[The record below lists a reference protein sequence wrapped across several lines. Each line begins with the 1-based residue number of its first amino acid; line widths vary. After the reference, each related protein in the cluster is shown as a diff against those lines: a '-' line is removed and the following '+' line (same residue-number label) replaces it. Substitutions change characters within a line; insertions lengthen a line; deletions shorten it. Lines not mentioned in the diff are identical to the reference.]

1 MNAWS
6 EAARFRNGCRRPQR
20 ERERVCGHVLVSG
33 SLCHART
40 DEEEEEEV
48 WEAEMDDGFQTI

>member
-1 MNAWS
+1 MNTWS
-6 EAARFRNGCRRPQR
+6 EATRFRNGCRRPHR

-40 DEEEEEEV
+40 NEEVVEV

>member
-1 MNAWS
+1 MGADVLR
-6 EAARFRNGCRRPQR
+6 ER